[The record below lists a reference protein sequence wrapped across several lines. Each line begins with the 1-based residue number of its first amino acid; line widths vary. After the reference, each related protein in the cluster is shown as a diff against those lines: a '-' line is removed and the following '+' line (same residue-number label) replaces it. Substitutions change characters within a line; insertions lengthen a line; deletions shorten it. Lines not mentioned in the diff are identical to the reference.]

1 VRIGTFLFL
10 LHRQKILFILLKCK
24 IKIIILII
32 EEKMI
37 FFREK
42 IHPLEKKQDSDQKA
56 TIIKKYS
63 RLIGDSKIPHSTKK
77 TN

>member
-1 VRIGTFLFL
+1 
-10 LHRQKILFILLKCK
+10 
-24 IKIIILII
+24 
-32 EEKMI
+32 MI